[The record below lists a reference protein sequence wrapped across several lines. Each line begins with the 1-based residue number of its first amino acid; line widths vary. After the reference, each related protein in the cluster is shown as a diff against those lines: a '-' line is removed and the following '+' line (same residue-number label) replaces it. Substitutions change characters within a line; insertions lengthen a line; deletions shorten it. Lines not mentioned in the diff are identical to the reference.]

1 MKRKSILLIHFL
13 FWFYLINQALFPLYT
28 GQIDQSYLVNN
39 KFLKDILITTFMN
52 VLSFYLIY
60 WTFPRIIKIR
70 PVIHAVPVALIAL
83 IFITAFRTSM
93 EFLIWKYSYGQPEKD
108 MVLTWVSFWNN
119 LRFVIITGTYAV
131 LIRFMIN
138 AIEARKLKDEL
149 INQQQASELAL
160 LRSQIN
166 PHFLFNTIN
175 NIYSLVYRK
184 SDEAGEAVIRL
195 SAIMRYMLFDATTDK
210 VPLEK
215 EVEYLKSFI
224 ELQKLRIKDQ
234 EFVSLQID
242 GDTAGRFIA
251 PMLLISFVENA
262 FRHGSRKHRP
272 GIMIHLSTE
281 RDRLNFEVVNYL
293 KKTTMQN
300 EEPAVGKG
308 LTNIKR
314 RLELIYPG
322 KHKLVINGDQ
332 EKYSI
337 HLEIQNT

>member
-13 FWFYLINQALFPLYT
+13 FWFYIINQGLFPLYI
-28 GQIDQSYLVNN
+28 GQLEEASVISNEYLREV
-39 KFLKDILITTFMN
+39 LITTVMN

-60 WTFPRIIKIR
+60 FTFPYTISIR
-70 PVIHAVPVALIAL
+70 PGVLAVIAALAVLGFL
-83 IFITAFRTSM
+83 TAFRTSA
-93 EFLIWKYSYGQPEKD
+93 EYLLWKFSFGPPEKE
-108 MVLTWVSFWNN
+108 MVFRWVYAWNN
-119 LRFVIITGTYAV
+119 LRLVIITATYAI

-184 SDEAGEAVIRL
+184 SDEAGEAVLRL
-195 SAIMRYMLFDATTDK
+195 SSIMRYMLFDATTDK

-224 ELQKLRIKDQ
+224 ELQKLRMRNRD
-234 EFVSLQID
+234 FVDLQIE
-242 GDTAGRFIA
+242 GDTGGRFIA

-262 FRHGSRKHRP
+262 FKHGSRKHSP
-272 GIMIHLSTE
+272 GIIIHLTSGKE
-281 RDRLNFEVVNYL
+281 GISFGVVNYL
-293 KKTTMQN
+293 KKASLIR
-300 EEPAVGKG
+300 EEQKG
-308 LTNIKR
+308 ETGLAAIRR

-322 KHKLVINGDQ
+322 KHRLTIEHDEETYRIN
-332 EKYSI
+332 
-337 HLEIQNT
+337 LEIYN